1 MSYSKERDAAAEKFL
16 SDNLPGIYK
25 ALDKG
30 GDNIYSEDQLE
41 HMGEDSFRAGHDHCL
56 KSEVVKGLVTQLKNE
71 TDYIRSQG
79 AKPLMKSVEA
89 LEAYAKAVKEIE

>member
-1 MSYSKERDAAAEKFL
+1 MDTPVEKNPCL
-16 SDNLPGIYK
+16 
-25 ALDKG
+25 
-30 GDNIYSEDQLE
+30 Q
-41 HMGEDSFRAGHDHCL
+41 CL